1 MKIYDCF
8 MFSDEK
14 MLLDIRLNS
23 LKNFVDRFVIAEANY
38 FHNGAPKKL
47 NFDINDFPK
56 FRDKIKYI
64 VVDKQPENIF
74 LENKKDSFE
83 KKEEKKILNSIMRDN
98 FQREQLSHG
107 LENIEMNDWI
117 IINDLDEIP
126 NLENLD
132 FNKFNDE
139 ILIFKQKMFYYKF
152 NLNYENFIWYGSKAV
167 QKKSFISPQWLRDIK
182 NKKYSS
188 WRIDTFFSKNKKR
201 NIKFIENGG
210 WHFTCIKSPEEIHKK
225 LLSFA
230 HHQDYED
237 SKITLDQLKD
247 KINKKKVLYDHS
259 KDKSQKNKWLSNES
273 LKKVNLETLPTFI
286 INNKSKYKQWLD

>member
-23 LKNFVDRFVIAEANY
+23 LKNFVDRFIIAEANY

-56 FRDKIKYI
+56 FRDKIEYI

-107 LENIEMNDWI
+107 LKNIEMNDWI

-167 QKKSFISPQWLRDIK
+167 QKKSFISPQWLRNIK

-188 WRIDTFFSKNKKR
+188 WRVDTFF
-201 NIKFIENGG
+201 
-210 WHFTCIKSPEEIHKK
+210 
-225 LLSFA
+225 
-230 HHQDYED
+230 
-237 SKITLDQLKD
+237 
-247 KINKKKVLYDHS
+247 
-259 KDKSQKNKWLSNES
+259 
-273 LKKVNLETLPTFI
+273 
-286 INNKSKYKQWLD
+286 

>member
-23 LKNFVDRFVIAEANY
+23 LKNFVDRFIIAEANY

-132 FNKFNDE
+132 FNKFNNE
-139 ILIFKQKMFYYKF
+139 ILIFKQKMFYYKL

-247 KINKKKVLYDHS
+247 KINKKKVLYDHR
-259 KDKSQKNKWLSNES
+259 KDKSQENKWLSNES

>member
-132 FNKFNDE
+132 FNKFNNE

-201 NIKFIENGG
+201 NIKFIKNGG

-225 LLSFA
+225 LTHVASGNCGEKMCIA
-230 HHQDYED
+230 HSTQTAIPIMRNHFR
-237 SKITLDQLKD
+237 TRFLC
-247 KINKKKVLYDHS
+247 
-259 KDKSQKNKWLSNES
+259 
-273 LKKVNLETLPTFI
+273 
-286 INNKSKYKQWLD
+286 

>member
-132 FNKFNDE
+132 FNKFNNE

-247 KINKKKVLYDHS
+247 KINKKKVLYDHG
-259 KDKSQKNKWLSNES
+259 KDKSQENKWLSNES

>member
-1 MKIYDCF
+1 

-132 FNKFNDE
+132 FNKFNNE

-201 NIKFIENGG
+201 NIKFIKNGG

-247 KINKKKVLYDHS
+247 KINKKKVLYDHR
-259 KDKSQKNKWLSNES
+259 KDKSQENKWLSNES

>member
-1 MKIYDCF
+1 

-132 FNKFNDE
+132 FNKFNNE

>member
-132 FNKFNDE
+132 FNKFNNE

-201 NIKFIENGG
+201 NIKFIKNGG

-247 KINKKKVLYDHS
+247 KINKKKVLYDHR
-259 KDKSQKNKWLSNES
+259 KDKSQENKWLSNES

>member
-132 FNKFNDE
+132 FNKFNNE

-201 NIKFIENGG
+201 NIKFIKNGG

-247 KINKKKVLYDHS
+247 KINKKKVLYDHG
-259 KDKSQKNKWLSNES
+259 KDKSQENKWLSNES